1 MREFHFSGLDGGKW
15 VSGRRIM
22 ARRHGTMAAVGGA
35 AVARDRGG
43 GGGDA
48 LGAVHLGCVAA
59 IKTRDTPSRSFDPGR
74 WLRIVRS
81 VLNRAYVRFEL

>member
-43 GGGDA
+43 GGEMPAG
-48 LGAVHLGCVAA
+48 
-59 IKTRDTPSRSFDPGR
+59 PSKSDV
-74 WLRIVRS
+74 WLRLKRGIP
-81 VLNRAYVRFEL
+81 LRAGLILAVGFESCEAY